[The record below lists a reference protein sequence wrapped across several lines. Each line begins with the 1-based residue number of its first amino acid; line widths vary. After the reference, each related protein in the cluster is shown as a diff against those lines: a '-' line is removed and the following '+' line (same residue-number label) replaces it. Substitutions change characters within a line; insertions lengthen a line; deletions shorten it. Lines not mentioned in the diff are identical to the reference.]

1 MTSMQDHRVAYK
13 RNNNLNFMKWSEQL
27 AFEYLL
33 EIKRISQASFKEKND
48 GIQGINAFNYF
59 LSNLSKSMV

>member
-1 MTSMQDHRVAYK
+1 
-13 RNNNLNFMKWSEQL
+13 MKWSEQL

-59 LSNLSKSMV
+59 LSKLSKSMV